1 MIWPF
6 KKKPKEIP
14 KPKAFPFDLV
24 RCKHYEPASLFQN
37 DASNIHHLV
46 DLLKGVSFDLIDIII
61 IVNAFDY
68 YLAHPTNIKQEKKF
82 TTYSVD
88 LPVQR
93 DCFVDGFYVRFR
105 GLALQ
110 YKAMKMNITFG
121 DTLKISYTVN
131 L

>member
-46 DLLKGVSFDLIDIII
+46 DLLKGVS
-61 IVNAFDY
+61 
-68 YLAHPTNIKQEKKF
+68 QEKKF